1 MVTTMPCGAPYNYI
15 IIQVRLMTAKA
26 QNIEAAES
34 PWAGLDSLRY
44 NR

>member
-1 MVTTMPCGAPYNYI
+1 MPSKMSRPAVLRI

-34 PWAGLDSLRY
+34 TWAGLDSLRY